1 MWDSLYAILKAGDDG
16 VTVQDE
22 VAFSF
27 FIALRSQCRLSVLC
41 GKIVVNV
48 LFNRE

>member
-27 FIALRSQCRLSVLC
+27 F
-41 GKIVVNV
+41 VVSYVNIGV
-48 LFNRE
+48 ARCVAK